1 MPSPDPDDEKQ
12 RGLFDPPPPGAGAKP
27 PAKGAAAPPP
37 PPPAPPV
44 PAPVAAPAALSVSA
58 FNERVGS
65 FLAGLFP
72 GRFRIQG
79 FVSGFDRQWA
89 RGGHVYFDLVEK
101 DPADPSSVLSQ
112 ISMVIWRGTRG
123 RLERALAQLGGPG
136 IALDDQQIYFEVTL
150 NYYAPR
156 GRLSLIVE
164 EVDLEAS
171 LGAQKLDRERLLRQ
185 LAAEGLLERNAQV
198 PLAAVPLR
206 LALVTSVE
214 SAAYHDF
221 TKELGLAGIGFRL
234 TCLDARVQGSE
245 QEASLLA
252 AFAWLARRAASFDAV
267 VLIRGGGSRSD
278 LAGFD
283 GEPLA
288 RAIANCPLPVLTG
301 IGHEIDRSVAD
312 EVAQRAFKTPTAVA
326 QFLVQRVEDWLA
338 RLEER
343 ATGMQREGE
352 KRLVAESR
360 RLERRTRSL
369 GEVAHRLLARRR
381 ERLEGR
387 ATTLPLLLR
396 QSLRLARLR
405 LARNAARFA
414 PSARSRLAARS
425 RELAHL
431 ETRLAPAARGPLAA
445 QRRELA
451 HAEARLRL
459 LDPRRVLERGFSLT
473 RDASGRLLRSPAG
486 LAPGDRI
493 HTTLAAG
500 TIESDVRAL
509 GAGGD
514 EGERP

>member
-1 MPSPDPDDEKQ
+1 MSSDEHQ
-12 RGLFDPPPPGAGAKP
+12 RGLFETPPPSAPGP
-27 PAKGAAAPPP
+27 PAAP
-37 PPPAPPV
+37 
-44 PAPVAAPAALSVSA
+44 AAPAALSVSA
-58 FNERVGS
+58 FNERVAG

-89 RGGHVYFDLVEK
+89 RGSHVYFDLVEK
-101 DPADPSSVLSQ
+101 DPADPSSALSQ

-123 RLERALAQLGGPG
+123 RLQAQLAQLGGPG
-136 IALDDQQIYFEVTL
+136 IALDDQQVYFEVTL
-150 NYYAPR
+150 NYYTPR

-164 EVDLEAS
+164 DVDLEAS
-171 LGAQKLDRERLLRQ
+171 LGARKLDRERLLRQ
-185 LAAEGLLERNAQV
+185 LAAEGLLERNARL

-245 QEASLLA
+245 QEPSLLA
-252 AFAWLARRAASFDAV
+252 AFAWLAKRAAHFDAV

-288 RAIANCPLPVLTG
+288 RTIAACPLPVLTG

-338 RLEER
+338 RLEQRAEGVQRAGER
-343 ATGMQREGE
+343 
-352 KRLVAESR
+352 RLVVESR
-360 RLERRTRSL
+360 RLERRTRAL
-369 GEVAHRLLARRR
+369 GDTAQRLLARRR
-381 ERLEGR
+381 ERLGDR
-387 ATTLPLLLR
+387 AATLPLHIR
-396 QSLRLARLR
+396 QTLRLARLR
-405 LARNAARFA
+405 LLRDAERLTPA
-414 PSARSRLAARS
+414 ARSRLQER
-425 RELAHL
+425 
-431 ETRLAPAARGPLAA
+431 
-445 QRRELA
+445 RRELG
-451 HAEARLRL
+451 HVEARLRL

-473 RDASGRLLRSPAG
+473 RDAAGRLLRDTAG
-486 LAPGDRI
+486 LKPGDCI
-493 HTTLAAG
+493 TTTLASG
-500 TIESDVRAL
+500 RLESELRTL
-509 GAGGD
+509 RSGGD

>member
-1 MPSPDPDDEKQ
+1 MSSDEHQ
-12 RGLFDPPPPGAGAKP
+12 RGLFET
-27 PAKGAAAPPP
+27 
-37 PPPAPPV
+37 PPPAPPAAAAP
-44 PAPVAAPAALSVSA
+44 PAPALSVSA
-58 FNERVGS
+58 FNERVAG

-101 DPADPSSVLSQ
+101 DPADPSSAVSQ

-123 RLERALAQLGGPG
+123 RLQAQLAQLGGPG
-136 IALDDQQIYFEVTL
+136 IALDDQQVTFEVTL
-150 NYYAPR
+150 NYYTPR

-164 EVDLEAS
+164 DVDLEAS
-171 LGAQKLDRERLLRQ
+171 LGARKLDRERLLRQ
-185 LAAEGLLERNAQV
+185 LAAEDLLERNAKL

-252 AFAWLARRAASFDAV
+252 AFAWLAKRAAHFDAL

-288 RAIANCPLPVLTG
+288 RAIATCPLPVLTG

-338 RLEER
+338 RLEQRAEGVER
-343 ATGMQREGE
+343 AGE
-352 KRLVAESR
+352 RLLLLESR
-360 RLERRTRSL
+360 RLERRARAL
-369 GEVAHRLLARRR
+369 GEVVQRLLARRR
-381 ERLEGR
+381 ERLGDR
-387 ATTLPLLLR
+387 AATLPLLVR
-396 QSLRLARLR
+396 QPLRLARLR
-405 LARNAARFA
+405 LAR
-414 PSARSRLAARS
+414 SA
-425 RELAHL
+425 E
-431 ETRLAPAARGPLAA
+431 RLAPAVHARLNAR
-445 QRRELA
+445 RRELA
-451 HAEARLRL
+451 HVEDRLRL

-473 RDASGRLLRSPAG
+473 RDASGRLLRDSSG

-493 HTTLAAG
+493 TTTLAAG
-500 TIESDVRAL
+500 TLESELRAL
-509 GAGGD
+509 HPGGD

>member
-1 MPSPDPDDEKQ
+1 MPSDEHQ
-12 RGLFDPPPPGAGAKP
+12 PGLFE
-27 PAKGAAAPPP
+27 APPP
-37 PPPAPPV
+37 AAPAP
-44 PAPVAAPAALSVSA
+44 APGPPAALSVSA
-58 FNERVGS
+58 FNERVAG

-79 FVSGFDRQWA
+79 YLSGFDRQWA
-89 RGGHVYFDLVEK
+89 RGAHVYFDLVEK
-101 DPADPSSVLSQ
+101 DPADASSVVSQ

-123 RLERALAQLGGPG
+123 RLQPALAQLGGPG
-136 IALDDQQIYFEVTL
+136 IALDDQQVTFEVTL
-150 NYYAPR
+150 NYYTPR

-164 EVDLEAS
+164 DVDLEAS
-171 LGAQKLDRERLLRQ
+171 LGARKLDRERLLRQ
-185 LAAEGLLERNAQV
+185 LAAEGLIERNARV

-252 AFAWLARRAASFDAV
+252 AFAWLARRATDFDAA

-288 RAIANCPLPVLTG
+288 RAIAACPLPVLTG

-338 RLEER
+338 RLEQRAEGVQRAGER
-343 ATGMQREGE
+343 RLIVEG
-352 KRLVAESR
+352 R
-360 RLERRTRSL
+360 RLERRAHAL
-369 GEVAHRLLARRR
+369 GDVVQRLLARRR
-381 ERLEGR
+381 ERLGDR
-387 ATTLPLLLR
+387 AATLPLLVR
-396 QSLRLARLR
+396 QTLRLARLR
-405 LARNAARFA
+405 LARSE
-414 PSARSRLAARS
+414 PRLG
-425 RELAHL
+425 
-431 ETRLAPAARGPLAA
+431 PAARVRL
-445 QRRELA
+445 QERRRELA
-451 HAEARLRL
+451 HVEERLRL

-473 RDASGRLLRSPAG
+473 RDASGRLLRDTAG
-486 LAPGDRI
+486 LAPGDRLT
-493 HTTLAAG
+493 TTLAAG
-500 TIESDVRAL
+500 TLESELRTLRPA
-509 GAGGD
+509 GD